1 MILAPKVRY
10 SKIKQGDYLFGKT
23 NLWGTASPI
32 KAMGPAKAVML
43 PAKNTGGKYDDKP

>member
-1 MILAPKVRY
+1 MIAPKKVRY

-23 NLWGTASPI
+23 NLKECQPDKGDT
-32 KAMGPAKAVML
+32 AKAVML